1 MITASIIKKDTAKK
15 AKAGPL
21 HVMEAFG
28 AEEFLLILDL
38 GTRWG

>member
-1 MITASIIKKDTAKK
+1 MITASIIKK